1 MSRLRPGSI
10 VAAICTAGVAL
21 WYAGSSSYLSEAF
34 VSGTSATNPVFQTR
48 DVQVARQVTNR
59 GYPKAPFKL
68 EIEEFN
74 DEELHAHISK
84 ARQAIFNHRLDVFRK
99 RKPSKLQRYKWQ
111 YQIAV
116 AKTLLKQREILARG
130 ELPIKADRPYAEVV
144 AESYHRGTARTE
156 WGARSSW
163 SKKRMPFRLLRVK
176 RAKTLARR
184 RAILSAKF
192 ARRNTT
198 ARKEATGNLTREEK
212 IKLFLDNLPKSD
224 KKPALTGLQ
233 QRRILHVGVTASQA
247 ASARAQ
253 RYLDGLKKRRT
264 YFGVKDH

>member
-21 WYAGSSSYLSEAF
+21 WYAGSSSYLEAF
-34 VSGTSATNPVFQTR
+34 VSGTSATNPVFQAR

-84 ARQAIFNHRLDVFRK
+84 ARQALFNHRLDVFRK

-130 ELPIKADRPYAEVV
+130 ELPIEADRPYKEVV
-144 AESYHRGTARTE
+144 AESYNRGTARAE
-156 WGARSSW
+156 WAARGSSITAR
-163 SKKRMPFRLLRVK
+163 RMPFRLLRVK

-184 RAILSAKF
+184 KAILSAKF

-198 ARKEATGNLTREEK
+198 AQKKATGNLTREEK
-212 IKLFLDNLPKSD
+212 IKLYLDNLPKSD
-224 KKPALTGLQ
+224 KKPALSGLQ
-233 QRRILHVGVTASQA
+233 QRRILHVGVSKSQA